1 MTALWLPGRPLLDS
15 REAWALGDLAPAPPV
30 DTDPWRTAP

>member
-15 REAWALGDLAPAPPV
+15 QEADALEDLTPAPTLPA
-30 DTDPWRTAP
+30 DPWETP